1 MTREQKVQ
9 VYVQNGNL
17 IEVYAQLKELLV
29 ETGNAEIGKAVGY
42 IDRAIDL
49 LSEV

>member
-17 IEVYAQLKELLV
+17 IDVYAQLMELWKETKN
-29 ETGNAEIGKAVGY
+29 EKISIAVDH
-42 IDRAIDL
+42 IDLAIDL

>member
-1 MTREQKVQ
+1 MTREQKVR

-17 IEVYAQLKELLV
+17 IEVYAQLKELWI
-29 ETGNAEIGKAVGY
+29 ETGNAELGKAVEH
-42 IDRAIDL
+42 IDKAIDL